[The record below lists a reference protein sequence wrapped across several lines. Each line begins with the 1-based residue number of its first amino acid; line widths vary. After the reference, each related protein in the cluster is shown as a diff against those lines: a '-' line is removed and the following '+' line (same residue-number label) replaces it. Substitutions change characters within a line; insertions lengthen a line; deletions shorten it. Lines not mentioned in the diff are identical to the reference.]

1 MFSLDRNLLRE
12 GTLAAGRLA
21 ALRKEAWE
29 IEVFVP
35 ERGVKIFALW
45 RVWRSARAAFRAR
58 KFSFVTVQDTAYL
71 ALLAYFVALRAR
83 VPLEVQVHGFEKTLG
98 IRKMIAGFV
107 LRRADKVR
115 VVNKRLNDRL
125 AVYFGV
131 PHEKMY
137 VLPIYTQTTP
147 STLAPLGVLPLRKGG
162 EAEGNAFTFLTV
174 GRLVPVKNIE
184 IQIRAFAQIVREF
197 PQARLRIVGSGVLDD
212 VLKSHV
218 RRLKLKDRVVFD
230 GQQKNLARFYEAAD
244 VFLLTSNSEG
254 WGVAIVEAAA
264 FGVPIIM
271 TDVGCAG
278 EFIKNEENG
287 IVIPVRN
294 EDMLVSAMRR
304 VMQDM
309 TLRARLSSAA
319 RRSFESLPSAEEHI
333 QKQAAAWRTLL

>member
-1 MFSLDRNLLRE
+1 M
-12 GTLAAGRLA
+12 
-21 ALRKEAWE
+21 
-29 IEVFVP
+29 
-35 ERGVKIFALW
+35 
-45 RVWRSARAAFRAR
+45 
-58 KFSFVTVQDTAYL
+58 
-71 ALLAYFVALRAR
+71 
-83 VPLEVQVHGFEKTLG
+83 
-98 IRKMIAGFV
+98 
-107 LRRADKVR
+107 
-115 VVNKRLNDRL
+115 
-125 AVYFGV
+125 
-131 PHEKMY
+131 
-137 VLPIYTQTTP
+137 
-147 STLAPLGVLPLRKGG
+147 
-162 EAEGNAFTFLTV
+162 
-174 GRLVPVKNIE
+174 
-184 IQIRAFAQIVREF
+184 REF
-197 PQARLRIVGSGVLDD
+197 TQARLRIVGSGVLDD